1 MIIEIGMKI
10 KLKRIE
16 KKFKQYE
23 MAEKI
28 GISREY
34 LRRIENN
41 TAKNPS
47 IGVMKKISEVLE
59 ISVQELFFN
68 EEHTGVN

>member
-1 MIIEIGMKI
+1 MDMGMKM
-10 KLKRIE
+10 KLIRIE
-16 KKFKQYE
+16 KRLKQYE
-23 MAEKI
+23 MAEML

-47 IGVMKKISEVLE
+47 IPIMKKISEILE
-59 ISVQELFFN
+59 ISVQELFFD
-68 EEHTGVN
+68 

>member
-1 MIIEIGMKI
+1 MGIKI

-16 KKFKQYE
+16 KGFKQYE
-23 MAEKI
+23 FAEKA

-34 LRRIENN
+34 LRRIENG

-47 IGVMKKISEVLE
+47 ISIMKKIAELLE
-59 ISVQELFFN
+59 TDAQELFFQD
-68 EEHTGVN
+68 

>member
-1 MIIEIGMKI
+1 MKQGLNI

-16 KKFKQYE
+16 KGFKQYE
-23 MAEKI
+23 FAEKI

-34 LRRIENN
+34 LRKLENG

-47 IGVMKKISEVLE
+47 IELMKKVSEILE
-59 ISVQELFFN
+59 TPVQNLFF
-68 EEHTGVN
+68 